1 MSYIDEIFKRA
12 DIRQIREFLL
22 YGVEEIN
29 TDPRPYKE
37 RLESAEKRMT
47 ARLHEEYPDI
57 VKYEEITKFIYAY
70 ASALEE
76 VYMEIGLQVGAKL
89 TAQIYQSLKTEFE
102 GMRMEKQEKRRQ
114 GD

>member
-57 VKYEEITKFIYAY
+57 VKYEE
-70 ASALEE
+70 
-76 VYMEIGLQVGAKL
+76 
-89 TAQIYQSLKTEFE
+89 
-102 GMRMEKQEKRRQ
+102 
-114 GD
+114 